1 MGFYSK
7 KKMQIQ
13 KTAHLRALEFE
24 PEESLE
30 DLFILYGEEIGKILK
45 GLGKDMTAV
54 QERIVELANKFGVR
68 ERISKE
74 EYEKGLKLERK
85 KVLKT
90 AIHLRKAGMNLDFI
104 SKIVELPELWL
115 ERFFKKVKVQLE
127 KRPD

>member
-1 MGFYSK
+1 M
-7 KKMQIQ
+7 
-13 KTAHLRALEFE
+13 
-24 PEESLE
+24 E

-115 ERFFKKVKVQLE
+115 ERFFKKVKV
-127 KRPD
+127 